1 MVNYTPG
8 VLKLTAFKIQQLYN
22 CENTRILAGGGD
34 ARCRSL
40 QEVVSVKSSDS
51 AKNGERSLINSV
63 FFELDSQ
70 KRLKWQSIKNL
81 HANYMFSNVIFD
93 KNGNILEI

>member
-1 MVNYTPG
+1 MRIPEFLQG
-8 VLKLTAFKIQQLYN
+8 V
-22 CENTRILAGGGD
+22 GD
-34 ARCRSL
+34 ARYRSL

-51 AKNGERSLINSV
+51 AKNGERSLNSV
-63 FFELDSQ
+63 FFELDFQ
-70 KRLKWQSIKNL
+70 KRLKWQSIKKL